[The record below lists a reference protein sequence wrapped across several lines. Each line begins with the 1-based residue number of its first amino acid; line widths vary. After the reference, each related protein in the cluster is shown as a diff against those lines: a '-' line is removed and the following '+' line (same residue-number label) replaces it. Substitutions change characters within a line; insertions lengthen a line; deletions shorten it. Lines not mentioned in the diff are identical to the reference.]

1 MGQAL
6 RRAIEA
12 WDREQRVAILASGGL
27 SHVIV
32 DEDFDR
38 ALLDA
43 IVSKNAQALCSLPAD
58 RLNLGTSELRNWIVV
73 AGAMEPANPTV
84 LLDYMPMY
92 GTPAGTGNGCALVSW
107 S

>member
-1 MGQAL
+1 M
-6 RRAIEA
+6 
-12 WDREQRVAILASGGL
+12 
-27 SHVIV
+27 IV
-32 DEDFDR
+32 DEEIDR

-58 RLNLGTSELRNWIVV
+58 RLNLSTSELRNWIVV

-92 GTPAGTGNGCALVSW
+92 RTPAGTGNGCALVSW